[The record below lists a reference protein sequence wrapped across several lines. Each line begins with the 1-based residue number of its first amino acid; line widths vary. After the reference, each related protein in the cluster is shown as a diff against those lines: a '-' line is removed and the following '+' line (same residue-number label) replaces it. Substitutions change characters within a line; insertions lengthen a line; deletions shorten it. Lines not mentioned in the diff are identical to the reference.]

1 MGTGRSPISDCAS
14 LIHDAIDTT
23 SMATIGAGRDMRLTL
38 ISQMFAATQYGLS
51 IHLRSAEEIGVFYKE
66 VLDFLMRMDVIER
79 LIYPLPGM
87 QPPSFTF
94 ESLTLN
100 PDTSPSRA
108 RGLLLHDVAGLLSVL
123 QAVGPGTCPD
133 GNEDCD
139 FQVRPAKPVVPR
151 CRT

>member
-1 MGTGRSPISDCAS
+1 MPLADKLCYRLCVGTGRSPISDCDS

-51 IHLRSAEEIGVFYKE
+51 IRLRSAGEIGVFYKE

-87 QPPSFTF
+87 QLASFTF
-94 ESLTLN
+94 
-100 PDTSPSRA
+100 
-108 RGLLLHDVAGLLSVL
+108 
-123 QAVGPGTCPD
+123 
-133 GNEDCD
+133 
-139 FQVRPAKPVVPR
+139 
-151 CRT
+151 